1 MEREITCCFTGH
13 RPDKLPWGTDER
25 DPRCLALK
33 KSIARELEGLYLRG
47 YRHFI
52 SGMAQGVDM
61 YAAEIVL
68 ELKAEYPFITLEAA
82 IPCETQAA
90 KWSEPLRDRY
100 YKIAELCDHETML
113 QKQYTSDCMQKRNQY
128 MVDHAD
134 ILLAVWDGTS
144 SGTGSTVRYA
154 RTKNKA
160 VWIIDPCSLELTR
173 AS

>member
-33 KSIARELEGLYLRG
+33 ESIARELEGLYLRG

-68 ELKAEYPFITLEAA
+68 ELKEKHPQITLECA
-82 IPCETQAA
+82 IPYERQAVRWPEA
-90 KWSEPLRDRY
+90 LRNRY
-100 YKIAELCDHETML
+100 FSIAERCDRETML
-113 QKQYTSDCMQKRNQY
+113 QRQYTPDCLRKRNQY
-128 MVDHAD
+128 MVDHSD
-134 ILLAVWDGTS
+134 IVLAVWNGGP
-144 SGTGSTVRYA
+144 SGTGQTVWYA
-154 RTKNKA
+154 RENGKP
-160 VWIIDPCSLELTR
+160 VWILRPDTLEVQ
-173 AS
+173 